1 MSWIVYKIYRSEYL
15 HSLIAYLTSCQVTT
29 LPWNDDELAME
40 TSLLSEQLASI
51 NRQGVLTI
59 NSQPSVNGKSST
71 DPVVGWGEKGGY
83 VYQKVCVCLS

>member
-1 MSWIVYKIYRSEYL
+1 
-15 HSLIAYLTSCQVTT
+15 
-29 LPWNDDELAME
+29 ME